1 VSARDPRADHAL
13 IRRVADGDRRAFATL
28 VEQYRGPLYRF
39 ILRQVRRP
47 AVAEELLQET
57 FLRLHQGASRY
68 EPRAALSTWL
78 FRIATNLCLNEAATA
93 HARHETLGET
103 PERAHPQANP
113 AEALERK
120 EVGAAVEAALA
131 TLPPQQR
138 AAVQLARFEGMT
150 YADIAEVLGVSVAA
164 VDSLLQRARQKLR
177 LELQHLA

>member
-1 VSARDPRADHAL
+1 MRQ
-13 IRRVADGDRRAFATL
+13 VAAGDRRAFRVL
-28 VEQYRGPLYRF
+28 VDRYRGPLYRF

-57 FLRLHQGASRY
+57 FLRMHQGAPRY

-78 FRIATNLCLNEAATA
+78 FRIAANLCLNEAESA
-93 HARHETLGET
+93 HSRREALGEAAESASAQ
-103 PERAHPQANP
+103 PGP
-113 AEALERK
+113 AESLERK

-131 TLPPQQR
+131 MLPPQQR
-138 AAVQLARFEGMT
+138 AAVQLARFEEMS
-150 YADIAEVLGVSVAA
+150 YADIAEVLGLSVGA